1 MAEAEDALGGN
12 MSIQRVMTD
21 IPADRLAFMRAL
33 IAADNGRIVSE
44 QEEADHEFTIV
55 AEFPDPAPVVP
66 AAPVAAVTGQ
76 VAGMTAAPAM
86 APTPVPVLAARA
98 PAAGSPAA
106 PAAATSAA
114 PAIHARVLEIA
125 RAELGVAEVPGV
137 ADNPRIVAYH
147 ATTSGGKEP
156 DSVPWCSSFVNFCVE
171 QVGLK
176 GTDSKSARSWM
187 TWGRAAT
194 GFFPGCIVVLE
205 RGAAPQGHVG
215 FFVGTESGRLRLL
228 SGNQGDRVSIAS
240 FDPQLV
246 LAVRQ
251 AP

>member
-1 MAEAEDALGGN
+1 

-55 AEFPDPAPVVP
+55 AEFPDPAPAMS
-66 AAPVAAVTGQ
+66 AAPVVAVTGL
-76 VAGMTAAPAM
+76 VAGMTAAPSV
-86 APTPVPVLAARA
+86 APTPVPVLAAH
-98 PAAGSPAA
+98 AAAAEVPAA
-106 PAAATSAA
+106 PAAAATT
-114 PAIHARVLEIA
+114 PAVHARMLEIA
-125 RAELGVAEVPGV
+125 RAELGVAEVPG
-137 ADNPRIVAYH
+137 AGDNPRIVAYH
-147 ATTSGGKEP
+147 ATTGGGKEP

-171 QVGLK
+171 QAGLK

-187 TWGRAAT
+187 TWGRAT
-194 GFFPGCIVVLE
+194 TDFFPGCIVVLE
-205 RGAAPQGHVG
+205 RGVAPQGHVG
-215 FFVGTESGRLRLL
+215 FFVGTENGRLRLL

-246 LAVRQ
+246 LAIRQ
-251 AP
+251 AL